1 MEIKV
6 NIILSKQSDNEKL
19 PVFLEHYAFIE
30 WVKQYSCR
38 ISNYSKGQVNFR
50 MTFGRLHLS
59 QKTYKN
65 ISVFLLYLS
74 KIDQIKKRQKIIIL
88 QDK

>member
-1 MEIKV
+1 MKV

-50 MTFGRLHLS
+50 MTFGRLHLN
-59 QKTYKN
+59 QKNKN
-65 ISVFLLYLS
+65 NSVFLPYLS
-74 KIDQIKKRQKIIIL
+74 KIGQIKKKECKL
-88 QDK
+88 FY